1 MSPQKLTQT
10 ELKEYLSYDPL
21 TGLFTYIK
29 AKSGIHVGQVAG
41 SLHAKGYINIKI
53 NGKDQRAGR
62 LAYLYMAGFFPDNQ
76 VDHKNKIKIDN
87 RWDNLQ
93 DITNQ
98 ENCRKKGMNKN
109 NKSGVTGVRWN
120 KKLNKWQVTLR
131 VDGRNKHFG
140 VFVELCDATL
150 AIQKAKRENGY
161 NANHG
166 VRV

>member
-1 MSPQKLTQT
+1 MSPQKLTQA

-41 SLHAKGYINIKI
+41 SINGHGYIIIKI
-53 NGKDQRAGR
+53 RGQSYHAGR
-62 LAYLYMAGFFPDNQ
+62 LAFLYMTGAFPKNL
-76 VDHKNKIKIDN
+76 VDHIHKIRTDN
-87 RWDNLQ
+87 RWAELQ

-166 VRV
+166 VRA